1 MTEQK
6 IYEKTGQKIHIMGS
20 DDYVILLRLLGIEGT
35 ILEDSNKFLAI
46 FNKLLKNTSIGMII
60 IAIDLPLDLIDY
72 IIDFKL
78 NNRKP
83 FVFYLPDIFKTN
95 IENEDVI
102 YNKILDSIN
111 KIIS

>member
-1 MTEQK
+1 MTEQN
-6 IYEKTGQKIHIMGS
+6 IYGQASRKIHVVGR
-20 DDYVILLRLLGIEGT
+20 DDFVLLLRLLGIEGT
-35 ILEDSNKFLAI
+35 VVEDNKKFLAI
-46 FNKLLKNTSIGMII
+46 FHRLIKNTSIGMII
-60 IAIDLPLDLIDY
+60 IAIDLPLDIINY

-95 IENEDVI
+95 IQEEDI
-102 YNKILDSIN
+102 FYKKILESIG

>member
-1 MTEQK
+1 M
-6 IYEKTGQKIHIMGS
+6 KIHIIGN
-20 DDYVILLRLLGIEGT
+20 DDIILLMRLLRIEGT
-35 ILEDSNKFLAI
+35 VVADSKDFLRN
-46 FNKLLKNTSIGMII
+46 FNRIISNTSIEMLI
-60 IAIDLPLDLIDY
+60 IAIDLPLALIDF

-83 FVFYLPDIFKTN
+83 FVFYLPDIFKAN

-102 YNKILDSIN
+102 YNKILESIG